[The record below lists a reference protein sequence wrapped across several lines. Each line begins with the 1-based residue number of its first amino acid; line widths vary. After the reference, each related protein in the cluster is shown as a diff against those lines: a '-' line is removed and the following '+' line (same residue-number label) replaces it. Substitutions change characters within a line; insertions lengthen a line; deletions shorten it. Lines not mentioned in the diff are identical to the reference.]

1 MENKRSSS
9 YSSSPYSLCRHLD
22 HVKNRSNLRV
32 GEPSI
37 ERESPNTVEI
47 RLTARYKPDDED
59 DHETDQLGYTKTEPL
74 TALRITDLTETEAD
88 LIKAF
93 VPVAVDDVREGLESY
108 TETVEHAEELEAKIE
123 RTDGLIEET

>member
-1 MENKRSSS
+1 MENERSSS
-9 YSSSPYSLCRHLD
+9 YSSSPYSLCRHLN

-37 ERESPNTVEI
+37 EREYPNTVEI
-47 RLTARYKPDDED
+47 RLT
-59 DHETDQLGYTKTEPL
+59 T
-74 TALRITDLTETEAD
+74 LRITDLTETEAD

-93 VPVAVDDVREGLESY
+93 VPVAVDDVREGLASY

-123 RTDGLIEET
+123 RTVDLIEET

>member
-1 MENKRSSS
+1 MENERSSS
-9 YSSSPYSLCRHLD
+9 YSSSPYSLCRHLN

-123 RTDGLIEET
+123 RTDDLIKET